1 MKRVLKHL
9 LSLLLCVALFME
21 FCPLDAL
28 AAGNIASESAL
39 ETAWALSGQDPNAA
53 HWHRGMTPEATWNAE
68 QLDEW
73 LDYVLDEVLYS
84 VHNAHSDMKVT
95 LDRMADS
102 APETYNRLMSGT
114 NGLYMEYMTSASH
127 QVEDL
132 RQQLRA
138 YKTIFIMNA
147 DKIAGLIDDI
157 RDDSVCERDKI
168 RYSRQLEAATEAIRE
183 NRAEVVQN
191 YKGWLQ
197 RIDAWHA
204 DFTGEANS
212 NAQALFAAKNAGGSS
227 GAGLSS
233 WVKDVMSWHEA
244 PIKTTVSVELHPDG
258 RNNSVLAKLSSA
270 HSALAAQ
277 ESDTQTIHVIPDT
290 QFVVNLNT
298 PVEIVDPSNPP
309 DPAPSPMPIQNGKVT
324 VWDAKDV
331 RYPDT
336 VDPYTTAAVT
346 EINGDATF
354 NVSEF
359 TVDEDGFMRLGIV
372 AQADGY
378 RTVKHYVAEVQKGG
392 VYDISLAPDGSVA
405 LAANNAA
412 SPAKP
417 YFYDFE
423 FNRRPALGNEALI
436 YYSPLN
442 NVIAD
447 IVAGV
452 VYPAGYTGS
461 KDVTLKYYDVNG
473 TDPDTGKKTGAWVT
487 ATVKGSDAEADP
499 EYKGSGTGMLYTF
512 SKKWN
517 MILKPGET
525 VDCYVGAESDGLKA
539 DDIMLTVKRGAVD
552 EPMVSDSG
560 TGALTGISDN
570 FKGLGNLFQI
580 TLPSDLRKPLG
591 GSSLSLN
598 IPILEYLPKISYDI
612 DGTLTVAYGIDPG
625 ITRDKNPQPTFGPQ
639 PSGVPAPTPAPQ
651 HWYDDRS
658 WRSTGQRERD
668 AKYKDAEGKATYAQY
683 KAAVGSIWDG
693 LIEKNVDFLGSAK
706 FSMGAFG
713 MITGQFGAYNE
724 HKAGNTAANGD
735 TPIYYNCRDLNLTLG
750 AIATFTAQATWQ
762 FSLIGYFSVGFSAS
776 LAIGLTV
783 GGEWYNFDP
792 VNSNFGRIQWSG
804 ASGLT
809 VMVKLMVSITLGAG
823 VKGVLSLS
831 VTGYG
836 YINML
841 ITWTKA
847 TGPTPW
853 LKITLGAGVT
863 ACVEV
868 LWLKWTFEIWKL
880 PEEVVL
886 LDTHKSNT
894 VFNML
899 DVYAA
904 PALAEGDD
912 DDAPEAMTP
921 LEPEYY
927 PALVPEATQVMDDV
941 SMQNTNVKYA
951 DLGDTTFAFYIAAAG
966 NGKDRLTWRNLKTG
980 KTGNVQAALDEIAE
994 YEIKDEKEDPYRVAS
1009 KNDYAFDVIGEIN
1022 RREGLDLGPTLM
1034 VAVLCTSALKDEI
1047 VDTENG
1053 SATVKAPTD
1062 SFVYYLM
1069 LVSDGEGGLKTLFFD
1084 HDIPQFPQLGR
1095 RTRHGFLSQALDF
1108 PCGGIDLSNYALSAV
1123 ITGVTLQW
1131 YVVLLTST
1139 AKEYIPHNED
1149 NGEDKGRAV
1158 NTSLN
1163 LSMPTFLVDDVR
1175 VTTRSSDIPLLS
1187 GNTARTQVRSGYP
1200 AGPQGT
1206 CTTWYAL
1213 ESAGADGPATLVH
1226 GVDPAGG
1233 GDKLTA
1239 IREKDSNDDVVFY
1252 MPVRQGIAATDRT
1265 DQVFYLTQTAD
1276 DDGEHHWLKRAGVTT
1291 HADNDNKNARTT
1303 AYTVTDYDIEVKAGS
1318 FNAQNISG
1326 VTYIYW
1332 LATAQKEKETDP
1344 DVYRIK
1350 SVVYD
1355 PSSDAMSNELVL
1367 AEFSMPEAGLV
1378 PANLFLS
1385 ENGTGYC
1392 TAVIGEGDNMRADV
1406 YSFPVNWITSLELNA
1421 MTLSDTHT
1429 NPASWLDTVVS
1440 VMNSGNTGI
1449 SRFDLEL
1456 YTVADDGTE
1465 TVVERLHCDCLNK
1478 DNNAIY
1484 EGSRLVSTGD
1494 HTILRLEDAVKP
1506 MQQPNHNVTR
1516 QNWTHD
1522 DGFSDGGGQY
1532 LESAMLLPGGVNT
1545 YSMPLYIPAD
1555 WEDYKTLFLRVATTA
1570 TRANWL
1576 AANAA
1581 VGTVASNGV
1590 VPKALM
1596 AASDDALNPEIVYSR
1611 QADGTMVRTDNVNEI
1626 LLEAKGAGRTSVNA
1640 TSLSPLYPDTVKGT
1654 EPLALNH
1661 DIHDLSVSHRVYRD
1675 ANGYEYIA
1683 ITFLNQADTGKALE
1697 LNALIYMDGETEPY
1711 ELALP
1716 YYPDK
1721 TTDSYTHT
1729 VTVRLD
1735 DLLGGRHPRN
1745 AKVVIEPDG
1754 VEETALRNNQFTLH
1768 FDDEDVDDPLRF
1780 TVQPSPVSAQPG
1792 ETVTFTVEVTG
1803 GVKPYTY
1810 QWQVWMGEKLGWKN
1824 IPDSNSPTLTVE
1836 NITAAMHGRK
1846 ARCIVTDHY
1855 LTTIFSDEAMLTVIG
1870 AGEGGENLPETG
1882 DDTNLPLYIA
1892 VALIALTLLWWIRR
1906 REKSM

>member
-1 MKRVLKHL
+1 MRLTARFV
-9 LSLLLCVALFME
+9 SLLLCLALFME

-28 AAGNIASESAL
+28 AAGNLLSESAIQA
-39 ETAWALSGQDPNAA
+39 AWEISGQAPGAA
-53 HWHRGMTPEATWNAE
+53 HWHRGMTPESSWNAE

-73 LDYVLDEVLYS
+73 LDWVLTEPLYS
-84 VHNAHSDMKVT
+84 VQNAHSDMKVN
-95 LDRMADS
+95 LSKMQRS
-102 APETYNRLMSGT
+102 APAAYDRLMGSA
-114 NGLYMEYMTSASH
+114 NGLYMEYMTGASH
-127 QVEDL
+127 RAEDL

-138 YKTIFIMNA
+138 HRTVFIMNA
-147 DKIAGLIDDI
+147 DRIASLIAYL
-157 RDDSVCERDKI
+157 RDDSVSERDKI
-168 RYSRQLEAATEAIRE
+168 RYSRQLEAAVSAIRE
-183 NRAEVVQN
+183 GRAEVVAN
-191 YKGWLQ
+191 WKEWLEQ
-197 RIDAWHA
+197 IDAWQA
-204 DFTGEANS
+204 DFTGAANADWQ
-212 NAQALFAAKNAGGSS
+212 AQLAAKGTGASGMNA
-227 GAGLSS
+227 
-233 WVKDVMSWHEA
+233 WVKEVMSWHEA
-244 PIKTTVSVELHPDG
+244 PIRTTVSVELHPDG
-258 RNNSVLAKLSSA
+258 RNNSVLAKLSIG

-277 ESDTQTIHVIPDT
+277 QSDTQTIHVIPDT

-298 PVEIVDPSNPP
+298 PVEIADPSDPP
-309 DPAPSPMPIQNGKVT
+309 EPAPSPMPVQNGTVT

-331 RYPDT
+331 KNPVT
-336 VDPYTTAAVT
+336 VDLHPTAAVT
-346 EINGDATF
+346 ELNGDATF
-354 NVSEF
+354 NVSDF
-359 TVDEDGFMRLGIV
+359 TVDEDGCMRLGIV
-372 AQADGY
+372 AVADGY
-378 RTVKHYVAEVQKGG
+378 RSVKHYVAEVQKGG
-392 VYDISLAPDGSVA
+392 VYDISLTPDGSA
-405 LAANNAA
+405 AQAANNAA
-412 SPAKP
+412 SPNKP

-423 FNRRPALGNEALI
+423 FNRKPALGQEATI
-436 YYSPLN
+436 YYSSLN
-442 NVIAD
+442 DVIAE

-452 VYPAGYTGS
+452 VYPEGYTGS

-473 TDPDTGKKTGAWVT
+473 TDPDTQKKTGAWVT
-487 ATVKGSDAEADP
+487 ATVKQSDAKADKT
-499 EYKGSGTGMLYTF
+499 YVGSGTPLLYTF
-512 SKKWN
+512 SDKWN
-517 MILKPGET
+517 QILGPGKKVE
-525 VDCYVGAESDGLKA
+525 CYIGAESDGLAA
-539 DDIMLTVKRGAVD
+539 DDIMLTVKRGVVD

-625 ITRDKNPQPTFGPQ
+625 ITRDKNPPFGPQ
-639 PSGVPAPTPAPQ
+639 PSPAPQ

-658 WRSTGQRERD
+658 WRSMGQRERD
-668 AKYKDAEGKATYAQY
+668 AEYKDAEGKATYAQY

-693 LIEKNVDFLGSAK
+693 LLEKDVDFLGSAK
-706 FSMGAFG
+706 FSMGAFA

-735 TPIYYNCRDLNLTLG
+735 TPIYYNCRNLNLTIG

-762 FSLIGYFSVGFSAS
+762 FTVIGYFSLGFSAS
-776 LAIGLTV
+776 LAMGLTV

-792 VNSNFGRIQWSG
+792 VKSNFGRVQWSG

-809 VMVKLMVSITLGAG
+809 VMVKLMITVTLGVG
-823 VKGVLSLS
+823 VKGVLSAS

-836 YINML
+836 YISML

-847 TGPTPW
+847 TGPTPHVR
-853 LKITLGAGVT
+853 ITMGAGVT

-868 LWLKWTFEIWKL
+868 LWLKWTFEVWKL
-880 PEEVVL
+880 PQEVELYDSDKKKTAFNL
-886 LDTHKSNT
+886 LD
-894 VFNML
+894 VFT
-899 DVYAA
+899 A

-912 DDAPEAMTP
+912 DEPEAMTP

-941 SMQNTNVKYA
+941 AMRNTNVKYA

-1047 VDTENG
+1047 VDMENG

-1226 GVDPAGG
+1226 GVDPAGS

-1378 PANLFLS
+1378 PANLFFS

-1392 TAVIGEGDNMRADV
+1392 TAVIGEGDNMRAVV

-1545 YSMPLYIPAD
+1545 YNMPLYIPAD
-1555 WEDYKTLFLRVATTA
+1555 WEGYKTLFLRVATTA

-1581 VGTVASNGV
+1581 AGNRANNVLTT
-1590 VPKALM
+1590 KAVS
-1596 AASDDALNPEIVYSR
+1596 AALSAEQNPEIVYTR
-1611 QADGTMVRTDNVNEI
+1611 AADGTMVRTDDANA
-1626 LLEAKGAGRTSVNA
+1626 LLTANANGASAAVR
-1640 TSLSPLYPDTVKGT
+1640 LSPLYPDSVKGT

-1661 DIHDLSVSHRVYRD
+1661 DIHDLNVSHRVYRD

-1683 ITFLNQADTGKALE
+1683 ITFQNQADTGRALT
-1697 LNALIYMDGETEPY
+1697 LDAYIYMDGDETP
-1711 ELALP
+1711 LALELP
-1716 YYPDK
+1716 YYPGK

-1729 VTVRLD
+1729 ITLRMD
-1735 DLLGGRHPRN
+1735 ALLGGRHPRN
-1745 AKVVIEPDG
+1745 ARVVIEPEG
-1754 VEETALRNNQFTLH
+1754 VEETAVRNNQFTLH
-1768 FDDEDVDDPLRF
+1768 FDDEDVNDPLRLAE
-1780 TVQPSPVSAQPG
+1780 QPSPVAAQAG
-1792 ETVTFTVEVTG
+1792 ETVTFTVAAEG

-1810 QWQVWMGEKLGWKN
+1810 SWQVWMGEKTGWKD
-1824 IPDSNSPTLTVE
+1824 IPDSDSPTLTVE
-1836 NITAAMHGRK
+1836 NVTAAMHGRK
-1846 ARCIVTDHY
+1846 ARCAVTDHY
-1855 LTTIFSDEAMLTVIG
+1855 LNRVVSEAATLTVSG
-1870 AGEGGENLPETG
+1870 KLPETG
-1882 DDTNLPLYIA
+1882 DDTNLPLYA
-1892 VALIALTLLWWIRR
+1892 AAALLALLTLWWLRR
-1906 REKSM
+1906 RENQERH